1 MKTITFLLMLAFAS
15 EALALYD
22 FAAIDIKPEDEQISF
37 CLEYDTQIQILAE
50 LYFADNF
57 YIAAVTK
64 PGDIL
69 FVEPTAEAFT
79 TTPWL
84 PGDNAPIFS
93 QWRNKT
99 GPICL
104 GPFPKSGLQ
113 DIAIYA
119 GIGNDIDDALQRNNI
134 LKVFDGFPEL
144 PQPEKTWTVLVYMV
158 GSDLEVKPNGK
169 GKHWASKDILEML
182 AGTAVPNTT
191 TNLVISTGGS
201 TRNGWNTVKR
211 TFIQNGQV
219 HVLEDLGAK
228 NMADPQTLSDFV
240 IWAKANF
247 PAQHHA
253 LILWNHGGGT
263 QGYGLDTSP
272 SGNGAMMDLNQLHQA
287 YQMTRQQLEKPLDIV
302 VYDACLMASIEV
314 AQITATVANA
324 MASSVELEPGHGI
337 DYAHLMNNLGAS
349 PPFDGPAFG
358 SVVKTGYIEHTKKEG
373 TFEKSQI
380 TYSVFDLTRLPSF
393 TETFSK
399 FALKFNELLKQKEF
413 LNYQTLSRGIIRAP
427 GYPLIETGRLR
438 SLRSVAGGRHIRIDL
453 YNLLQTVGP
462 DFDEFSETAQA
473 LLAILDQMVVDY
485 ETNDK
490 VQKINPEAGRI
501 SLDINITN
509 TAHLLALPNAYTL
522 FNKGL
527 VYYDERRQRDTTI
540 LDRKLVCLNGEICA
554 DAQWL
559 ELQAD
564 KILGIEAYFGQ
575 RSDDVAL
582 IYVIDPAFYQYR
594 DLTETLDLNVD
605 GHQACQYQLCVNEAS
620 CEDIT
625 LTKQENQLLADV
637 LLNESP
643 AVLSFCQADDGNWS
657 VCGVAQQVDGVWG
670 RDDLLI
676 ASDSI
681 VPNTLHMIGPS
692 QELETEQRQ
701 GNALIVDNPAQVTLK
716 KSCDIEKAA
725 IWAMYYGLNQL
736 AQTALLCDNG
746 DCVCKEGDTDEGCK
760 EIGFKAGVYLKPLN
774 E

>member
-50 LYFADNF
+50 LYFADNL

-64 PGDIL
+64 PGEIL

-79 TTPWL
+79 ITPWL
-84 PGDNAPIFS
+84 PGNNAPIFS
-93 QWRNKT
+93 QWPNQT

-119 GIGNDIDDALQRNNI
+119 GIGNDIDDALQRNSI

-144 PQPEKTWTVLVYMV
+144 PQPEKTWTVMVYMV
-158 GSDLEVKPNGK
+158 GSDLEAKPNRK
-169 GKHWASKDILEML
+169 GGDHWASKDILEML

-219 HVLEDLGAK
+219 HVLEDLGPK

-247 PAQHHA
+247 PAQHDA

-263 QGYGLDTSP
+263 QGYGKDTSK

-287 YQMTRQQLEKPLDIV
+287 YEMTRQQLEKPLDIV

-337 DYAHLMNNLGAS
+337 DYAHLMNHLGVS
-349 PPFDGPAFG
+349 PPDNGLNFG
-358 SVVKTGYIEHTKKEG
+358 RVVKTGYIEHAKNEG
-373 TFEKSQI
+373 TFDKSQI
-380 TYSVFDLTRLPSF
+380 TYSVFDLTPLPSF

-399 FALKFNELLKQKEF
+399 FALKFNELLKQKGF
-413 LNYQTLSRGIIRAP
+413 LDYERLSRGIIRAP
-427 GYPLIETGRLR
+427 GYPRIATGRLR
-438 SLRSVAGGRHIRIDL
+438 SLRSVAGGQHIRIDL

-509 TAHLLALPNAYTL
+509 TEHLLALPNAYTL
-522 FNKGL
+522 FNEGL
-527 VYYDERRQRDTTI
+527 VYYDERKQHDGSTPSGV
-540 LDRKLVCLNGEICA
+540 LVCPRGMTCA
-554 DAQWL
+554 FAQWL
-559 ELQAD
+559 ELEAD
-564 KILGIEAYFGQ
+564 DILGIEAYFGQ
-575 RSDDVAL
+575 KQDDVST

-625 LTKQENQLLADV
+625 LTKQGDQLLADV
-637 LLNESP
+637 SLNESP
-643 AVLSFCQADDGNWS
+643 AVLSFCQASDENWS
-657 VCGVAQQVDGVWG
+657 NCGVAQQVDGVWG

-681 VPNTLHMIGPS
+681 VPNTLHVQGDK
-692 QELETEQRQ
+692 TEQRQ
-701 GNALIVDNPAQVTLK
+701 GNVLIVDNPAQVTLK
-716 KSCDIEKAA
+716 KSCEIKKAA
-725 IWAMYYGLNQL
+725 IWAMYYGLNQQ